1 MHVAAVQL
9 TASTDVA
16 DNLRR
21 AQESVREAAGRGA
34 RLVVL
39 PEAAM
44 HPFGAAD
51 LPLAPVAQPLDGPW
65 VSGLAEVAGQ
75 TATTVLAGMFE
86 TVPGE
91 SRVLNT
97 VVAVNESGLRGAYRK
112 VHLYDALGWV
122 ESERFVAGDPGEPLT
137 LEVHGVTVGLL
148 TCYDLRFPEIAR
160 VLVDA
165 GASVLAVPAA
175 WVAGP
180 LKEGHWETLARA
192 RAIENTS
199 WVIAAAQGPPVY
211 AGSSMVVDPM
221 GVPVARLGETDGV
234 TVADVDADRTT
245 EVRRRLPTLAQR
257 RYVVRSAT
265 GAVASGTMAPDSWPA
280 T

>member
-9 TASTDVA
+9 TASTDVG

-21 AQESVREAAGRGA
+21 AQESVREAAGLGA

-51 LPLAPVAQPLDGPW
+51 LPLAPIAQPLEGPW
-65 VSGLAEVAGQ
+65 VSGLVDVVAEAGV
-75 TATTVLAGMFE
+75 TVLAGMFE
-86 TVPGE
+86 AVPGDE
-91 SRVLNT
+91 RVRNT
-97 VVAVNESGLRGAYRK
+97 VVAVDEGGLRGCYRK
-112 VHLYDALGWV
+112 VHLYDALGWA
-122 ESERFVAGDPGEPLT
+122 ESERFVAGDPRELLT
-137 LEVHGVTVGLL
+137 LQVHGVTVGVL

-160 VLVDA
+160 ALGDA
-165 GASVLAVPAA
+165 GASVLAIPAA

-180 LKEGHWETLARA
+180 LKEEHWATLVRA

-199 WVIAAAQGPPVY
+199 CVIAAAQGPPTY

-221 GVPVARLGETDGV
+221 GVPVARLGESDGV
-234 TVADVDADRTT
+234 TVADVDEARMA
-245 EVRRRLPTLAQR
+245 EVRRHLPVLAQR
-257 RYVVRSAT
+257 RY
-265 GAVASGTMAPDSWPA
+265 AVQPR
-280 T
+280 